1 MVLFTVTKI
10 WESELL
16 LIKQCVIRHVI
27 LANVANEFNVT
38 VYPRS
43 TALKVYDI
51 FGFKMQETV
60 L

>member
-43 TALKVYDI
+43 TALIIYDI